1 MSWDGSSSS
10 SSSSSI
16 LNCEV
21 YDSDVSKSNDFLGNL
36 EINLND
42 LNLFEQASVHVDE
55 SLLNINQ
62 GKIQLEI
69 KLIPYLPLA
78 FHSAEAS
85 SKHGGNITE
94 KKNTIPKTFEWLQ
107 GSSFDLGFIFDIH
120 I

>member
-1 MSWDGSSSS
+1 MFWDGSS

-42 LNLFEQASVHVDE
+42 LNLFEQPSVYVEE

-69 KLIPYLPLA
+69 KLIPSLPLA
-78 FHSAEAS
+78 FHPTEASS
-85 SKHGGNITE
+85 SKHGGNTTE
-94 KKNTIPKTFEWLQ
+94 KKNTIPKTFEWFQ
-107 GSSFDLGFIFDIH
+107 GSSFDLGFIFEIH